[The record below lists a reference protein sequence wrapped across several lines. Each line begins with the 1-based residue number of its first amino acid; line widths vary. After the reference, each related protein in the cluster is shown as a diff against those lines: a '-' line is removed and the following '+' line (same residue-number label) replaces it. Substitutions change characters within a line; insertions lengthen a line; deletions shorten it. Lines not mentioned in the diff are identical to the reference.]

1 VGKNAKDA
9 NAADFAMPAV
19 ETSKFKANPGLLSG
33 LPKRRY
39 EQMKACIAALV
50 AVFVSGFFGPMV
62 FGQEI
67 TKDEIAKELKSLKA
81 RINKLEQEVTRKDKE
96 IEGLKAKVEKP
107 PETAFAE
114 EGQEKWTD
122 RITFSGAIEV
132 EYGSEKHK
140 VKEPG
145 TGKSTSTR
153 DDDITL
159 STVELH
165 ADAQINKYTK
175 GHVVFLYEED
185 EDEDRARIDE
195 GTIRLGGIKQTH
207 NLYFQAGKYYPH
219 FGELNSWF
227 ISDPL
232 TCQVFK
238 IQESAAEV
246 GYDAEWFSFAAGMF
260 HGDLQKK
267 GEDESRIK
275 GFFADANVHNQ
286 EDTLGGFSL
295 LAGVSY
301 LNNVADTDTLQD
313 EVNQIRDY
321 VGGVALYLVA
331 EYNNFSFGAEYITA
345 MDDFHAGEMRYA
357 VDRNGNPAETKPVAW
372 NVELAY
378 RPMDRLQ
385 LPVKYEGTK
394 DIFGLFPER
403 QYGVVVSYDLF
414 ESTTISAEYLH
425 GEYE

>member
-1 VGKNAKDA
+1 
-9 NAADFAMPAV
+9 
-19 ETSKFKANPGLLSG
+19 
-33 LPKRRY
+33 
-39 EQMKACIAALV
+39 
-50 AVFVSGFFGPMV
+50 
-62 FGQEI
+62 
-67 TKDEIAKELKSLKA
+67 
-81 RINKLEQEVTRKDKE
+81 
-96 IEGLKAKVEKP
+96 
-107 PETAFAE
+107 
-114 EGQEKWTD
+114 
-122 RITFSGAIEV
+122 
-132 EYGSEKHK
+132 
-140 VKEPG
+140 
-145 TGKSTSTR
+145 
-153 DDDITL
+153 
-159 STVELH
+159 
-165 ADAQINKYTK
+165 
-175 GHVVFLYEED
+175 
-185 EDEDRARIDE
+185 
-195 GTIRLGGIKQTH
+195 
-207 NLYFQAGKYYPH
+207 
-219 FGELNSWF
+219 
-227 ISDPL
+227 
-232 TCQVFK
+232 
-238 IQESAAEV
+238 EV

>member
-1 VGKNAKDA
+1 MKIIKKGLVIFVIIFSLSMLIGTQ
-9 NAADFAMPAV
+9 AAFSQGM
-19 ETSKFKANPGLLSG
+19 SN
-33 LPKRRY
+33 Y
-39 EQMKACIAALV
+39 E
-50 AVFVSGFFGPMV
+50 
-62 FGQEI
+62 
-67 TKDEIAKELKSLKA
+67 
-81 RINKLEQEVTRKDKE
+81 LEQEIKS
-96 IEGLKAKVEKP
+96 LKAKVEKLAEP
-107 PETAFAE
+107 AFAE

-132 EYGSEKHK
+132 EYGSEKQK
-140 VKEPG
+140 VKDPG

-165 ADAQINKYTK
+165 TDAQINKYTN
-175 GHVVFLYEED
+175 GHLVFLYEED
-185 EDEDRARIDE
+185 EDEDRVRIDE

-232 TCQVFK
+232 TLEVFE

-246 GYDAEWFSFAAGMF
+246 GYDGEWYSAGVGAF
-260 HGDLQKK
+260 HGDVQKK
-267 GEDESRIK
+267 GDDESRIK
-275 GFFADANVHNQ
+275 GFFADANIHNPD
-286 EDTLGGFSL
+286 DTLGGISL
-295 LAGVSY
+295 LAGASY

-313 EVNQIRDY
+313 EVDQIRDY

-345 MDDFHAGEMRYA
+345 MDDFHAGEMGYA

-378 RPMDRLQ
+378 TPMDPLQ
-385 LPVKYEGTK
+385 LAVKYEGTK
-394 DIFGLFPER
+394 DMFGLFPEK
-403 QYGVVVSYDLF
+403 QYGLCVSYDLF

-425 GEYE
+425 GEYDDDNQNADGNVEDSKDAVTLQLAVEF

>member
-1 VGKNAKDA
+1 MK
-9 NAADFAMPAV
+9 PWIAV
-19 ETSKFKANPGLLSG
+19 
-33 LPKRRY
+33 
-39 EQMKACIAALV
+39 LV
-50 AVFVSGFFGPMV
+50 AIFVSVLFCPMV

-81 RINKLEQEVTRKDKE
+81 RIHKLEQEVSRKDRE

-107 PETAFAE
+107 SEAVSAE

-140 VKEPG
+140 VKDSG

-165 ADAQINKYTK
+165 ADAQINEYTN
-175 GHVVFLYEED
+175 GHLVFLYEED
-185 EDEDRARIDE
+185 EDEDRVRIDE
-195 GTIRLGGIKQTH
+195 GTIRLGGIKRTY
-207 NLYFQAGKYYPH
+207 NVYFQAGKYYPH

-232 TCQVFK
+232 TLEVFE

-246 GYDAEWFSFAAGMF
+246 GYDGEWYSAGVGAF
-260 HGDLQKK
+260 HGDVQKK
-267 GEDESRIK
+267 GDDESRIK
-275 GFFADANVHNQ
+275 GFFADANIHNP
-286 EDTLGGFSL
+286 EDTLGGVSL
-295 LAGVSY
+295 LAGASY
-301 LNNVADTDTLQD
+301 LSNVADTDTLQD
-313 EVNQIRDY
+313 KVNQIRDY

-331 EYNNFSFGAEYITA
+331 EYDNFSLGAEYITA
-345 MDDFHAGEMRYA
+345 MDDFHAGEMGYA
-357 VDRNGNPAETKPVAW
+357 LDRSGNPAETKPVAW

-378 RPMDRLQ
+378 RPMDPLQ
-385 LPVKYEGTK
+385 LAVKYEGTK
-394 DIFGLFPER
+394 DMFGLFPEK

-425 GEYE
+425 GEYDDNNQNGDGNVEDSKDAVTLQLVVEF